1 MAATLWALWI
11 ISGGFVNG
19 GTLTDPT
26 VAAYF
31 ESKEDCLRVLAAVQA
46 LAPTK
51 TMQCIQSRYVIG
63 R

>member
-1 MAATLWALWI
+1 MIGTFWALWI
-11 ISGGFVNG
+11 ISGGYVNG

-26 VAAYF
+26 IAAYF
-31 ESKEDCLRVLAAVQA
+31 QNKDECLRVHAAVQA

-51 TMQCIQSRYVIG
+51 TMQCIQAQYVVG